1 MVAFCQLFFF
11 PLLTSV
17 ARWEN
22 SSWVTLKRWVGVPA
36 ITANIALT
44 FEYHSYQTSIQG
56 VGTNQPIKRLVFWYG
71 TKEKD
76 SCSAL
81 SFIAASKFIRYKEGK
96 QKKYDK
102 LSDGIRKKVDAGKT
116 LTKPERMLVDGLKQ
130 MHNDLKFNQDERP
143 QLLMLP
149 DDDNV
154 RAAML
159 S

>member
-1 MVAFCQLFFF
+1 MD
-11 PLLTSV
+11 
-17 ARWEN
+17 E
-22 SSWVTLKRWVGVPA
+22 
-36 ITANIALT
+36 
-44 FEYHSYQTSIQG
+44 
-56 VGTNQPIKRLVFWYG
+56 
-71 TKEKD
+71 
-76 SCSAL
+76 
-81 SFIAASKFIRYKEGK
+81 
-96 QKKYDK
+96 
-102 LSDGIRKKVDAGKT
+102 GKT